1 MNALEAA
8 ALIGALIIPFH
19 ILVQQ
24 QLGRLREHVRST
36 GVVIDDER
44 VLEARGEV
52 IGRYQGREIHAF
64 VVYLGIKYFFGR
76 TEQAKYRRHV
86 RERELWLEPGL
97 VYVTD

>member
-19 ILVQQ
+19 VLLQR
-24 QLGRLREHVRST
+24 QLALLREHVRST
-36 GVVIDDER
+36 GIVIEDER

-52 IGRYQGREIHAF
+52 IGRWQGRDIHAF
-64 VVYLGIKYFFGR
+64 VVYMGIKYLFGR
-76 TEQAKYRRHV
+76 IEQAKYRRRV